1 MESHTH
7 HHHDEDMLSVEQAK
21 QRVLGNFGV
30 LDAEIVPVTQAI
42 GQVLSNDI
50 FSPLDIPPLN
60 NSAMDG
66 YAVIAGDTDGAG
78 ADNPVF
84 LDVLETIAAGS
95 LPKVKIGPGKA
106 SRIMTGAPIPP
117 GADAVVPFEL
127 TTEMLNDTVK
137 EDDSIG
143 ILTEVSEGNDI
154 RIAGRDVGR
163 GDKVLDKGS
172 IIKPSTVGL
181 LAALGLSEVSVIRRP
196 VVAILATG
204 DELLE
209 PGADYVEG
217 KIYDSNTNTLVASVE
232 SVGGIPLPLGVAPDN
247 AGELRSKLQQAVD
260 SDLIITSAGVSKG
273 DYDLVKD
280 VLEEHG
286 NLEFWSVRMR
296 PAKPLAFGH
305 LDFDKRS
312 DSIPLLGLPGNPVS
326 TFVAFEQFGRPAIR
340 LMMGKAAGERPIV
353 KATLADSIHNYDGRR
368 VYARVRVWK
377 DQDRGVYCAETTGS
391 QESNILTALAYANG
405 LGICPEDI
413 TTLGPGDEIE
423 VVMLDWPEEIL

>member
-21 QRVLGNFGV
+21 QRVLANFGV

-66 YAVIAGDTDGAG
+66 YAVIAGDTDGAE

-84 LDVLETIAAGS
+84 LDVLETIAAGF

-181 LAALGLSEVSVIRRP
+181 LAALGLNEVSVIRRP

-232 SVGGIPLPLGVAPDN
+232 SVGGIPLPL
-247 AGELRSKLQQAVD
+247 S
-260 SDLIITSAGVSKG
+260 LIHI
-273 DYDLVKD
+273 
-280 VLEEHG
+280 
-286 NLEFWSVRMR
+286 
-296 PAKPLAFGH
+296 
-305 LDFDKRS
+305 
-312 DSIPLLGLPGNPVS
+312 
-326 TFVAFEQFGRPAIR
+326 
-340 LMMGKAAGERPIV
+340 
-353 KATLADSIHNYDGRR
+353 
-368 VYARVRVWK
+368 
-377 DQDRGVYCAETTGS
+377 
-391 QESNILTALAYANG
+391 
-405 LGICPEDI
+405 
-413 TTLGPGDEIE
+413 
-423 VVMLDWPEEIL
+423 